1 MNDKSKI
8 FILEDELIT
17 AESIKASLT
26 RNGYTVTGIARSGET
41 ALQELEKNPA
51 HLVLV
56 DIRLK
61 GEMDGIETA
70 RHITGRFGI
79 PVIYLSAFA
88 DKEILEKVKQTE
100 SYGYLIKPFNDK
112 ELSSNI
118 EIAIYKHN
126 SERLVRESEEKYR
139 ELSDKQ
145 RRTLR
150 GIIEAMAIV
159 VETRDPYTAGHQQR
173 VSELAGAIAREMESP
188 DDMLE
193 GTIIAAGI
201 HDIGKLG
208 VPSELLSKPA
218 RLNEIEFQLIKTHSK
233 IGYDILKN
241 IDFPWPIAEIVYQ
254 HHEKIN
260 GTGYPRGLTGK
271 DILMESR
278 IITVADVTEAI
289 ASHRPYRPQL
299 GIDIALKELTACR
312 GVLYDADVVD
322 TCIKLFNKK
331 DFRFSPAQYGT
342 LLGNAI
348 DATEPGSSQ

>member
-1 MNDKSKI
+1 MIDKPKI

-17 AESIKASLT
+17 AESIRASLT
-26 RNGYTVTGIARSGET
+26 RNGYTVTGIASSGET
-41 ALQELEKNPA
+41 ALKELEKNPS

-61 GEMDGIETA
+61 GDMDGIETA
-70 RHITGRFGI
+70 RHITERFGI

-88 DKEILEKVKQTE
+88 DKEILEKVKLTE

-118 EIAIYKHN
+118 EIAIYKHK

-139 ELSDKQ
+139 ELYDKQ
-145 RRTLR
+145 KKTLR

-159 VETRDPYTAGHQQR
+159 VETRDPYTAGHQRR
-173 VSELAGAIAREMESP
+173 VSELAGAIAREMKSP
-188 DDMLE
+188 DDILE

-233 IGYDILKN
+233 TGYDILKN
-241 IDFPWPIAEIVYQ
+241 IDFPWPVAEIVYQ

-271 DILMESR
+271 DILIESR
-278 IITVADVTEAI
+278 IITVADITEAI
-289 ASHRPYRPQL
+289 ASHRPYRPKL
-299 GIDIALKELTACR
+299 GIDIALKELSACR
-312 GVLYDADVVD
+312 GVLYDAEVVD
-322 TCIKLFNKK
+322 TCIRLFNQK
-331 DFRFSPAQYGT
+331 DFAFSAVKYGT
-342 LLGNAI
+342 AFGGAT
-348 DATEPGSSQ
+348 DMTEPGSSL

>member
-1 MNDKSKI
+1 MKDKPKI

-17 AESIKASLT
+17 AESIRASLT
-26 RNGYTVTGIARSGET
+26 RSGYKVTGIASSGET
-41 ALQELEKNPA
+41 ALTELEKNPP
-51 HLVLV
+51 HLALV

-61 GEMDGIETA
+61 GKMDGIEAA
-70 RHITGRFGI
+70 RLITGRFGI
-79 PVIYLSAFA
+79 PVIYLTAFA
-88 DKEILEKVKQTE
+88 DSEILERAKHTE
-100 SYGYLIKPFNDK
+100 SYGYLIKPFDDK

-139 ELSDKQ
+139 ELYAKQ
-145 RRTLR
+145 RKTLT

-159 VETRDPYTAGHQQR
+159 VETRDPYTAGHQRR
-173 VSELAGAIAREMESP
+173 VSELAGAIAR
-188 DDMLE
+188 DMGRPADIIE
-193 GTIIAAGI
+193 GTTIAAGI

-218 RLNEIEFQLIKTHSK
+218 RLNEIEFQLIKSHSRT
-233 IGYDILKN
+233 GYDILKN

-271 DILMESR
+271 DILMEAK

-289 ASHRPYRPQL
+289 ATHRPYRPEL
-299 GIDIALKELTACR
+299 GIDVALKELAVSR
-312 GVLYDADVVD
+312 GVLFDADVVD
-322 TCIKLFNKK
+322 TCLKLFKEK
-331 DFRFSPAQYGT
+331 EFAFSAAKYGAA
-342 LLGNAI
+342 L
-348 DATEPGSSQ
+348 

>member
-1 MNDKSKI
+1 MKEKLKI

-17 AESIKASLT
+17 AESIRASLN
-26 RNGYTVTGIARSGET
+26 RNGYLVTGIARSGEA
-41 ALQELEKNPA
+41 ALKELEKNPS

-56 DIRLK
+56 DIRLT
-61 GEMDGIETA
+61 GNMDGIETA
-70 RHITGRFGI
+70 RLITERFDI

-88 DKEILEKVKQTE
+88 DRDILEKAKQTE

-118 EIAIYKHN
+118 EIAIYKHS

-139 ELSDKQ
+139 ELYDKQ

-159 VETRDPYTAGHQQR
+159 VETRDPYTAGHQHR
-173 VSELAGAIAREMESP
+173 VTELAGAIARELECQ
-188 DDMLE
+188 DDVLE
-193 GTIIAAGI
+193 GTIVAAGI

-233 IGYDILKN
+233 TGYDILKN

-260 GTGYPRGLTGK
+260 GTGYPRGLSGK

-299 GIDIALKELTACR
+299 GIDIALKELSACR
-312 GVLYDADVVD
+312 GVLYDADIVD

-331 DFRFSPAQYGT
+331 GFRFSAEKYDTT
-342 LLGNAI
+342 LVT
-348 DATEPGSSQ
+348 ATDMLD

>member
-1 MNDKSKI
+1 MMDKPKI

-17 AESIKASLT
+17 AESIRASLI
-26 RNGYTVTGIARSGET
+26 RNGYIVTGIARSGET
-41 ALQELEKNPA
+41 ALKELEKDLP

-56 DIRLK
+56 DIRLT
-61 GEMDGIETA
+61 GSMDGIETA
-70 RHITGRFGI
+70 RLINERFGI

-88 DKEILEKVKQTE
+88 DKDILEKAKQTE

-139 ELSDKQ
+139 ELYDKQ

-159 VETRDPYTAGHQQR
+159 VETRDPFTAGHQHR
-173 VSELAGAIAREMESP
+173 VSELAAAIAREMERP
-188 DDMLE
+188 EDVLE
-193 GTIIAAGI
+193 GTIVAAGI

-208 VPSELLSKPA
+208 VPSELLSKPS
-218 RLNEIEFQLIKTHSK
+218 RLSEIEFQLIMTHSRA
-233 IGYDILKN
+233 GYDILKN

-260 GTGYPRGLTGK
+260 GTGYPRGLTSK
-271 DILMESR
+271 DILMEAR

-299 GIDIALKELTACR
+299 GVDVALKELSACR
-312 GVLYDADVVD
+312 GELYDADVVD
-322 TCIKLFNKK
+322 TCIKLFNRKGFK
-331 DFRFSPAQYGT
+331 FSDEKYDTT
-342 LLGNAI
+342 LGS
-348 DATEPGSSQ
+348 ATSINGPNLYL